1 MIEFQL
7 FRLQVIDKTIGRPQM
22 SLFPTSFR
30 NENGELNRSELL
42 IDVFS
47 KLIKSETEARKWR
60 AGNVQYFQAE
70 KFIYFRFGKIKIS
83 EKSKYRD
90 GNFIEESDTDAPFT
104 HLVFDISNQ
113 VVAIAKKTSI
123 APTVKGIANALAKFL
138 NSFSV
143 IQQNELTIEVEAIW
157 NPEDFLA
164 SITDAYAV
172 SKYWVRV
179 KHPNAFDVNQDF
191 ILPMEKTL
199 SNADGESIKA
209 EIKGKDL
216 KKESLEDYTR
226 SCASKGNE
234 AGATIQKSQRSKR
247 KSMVLGRNPVTVDGD
262 EEDNGFL
269 KNLIKEIR
277 DAYQKIR
284 YGNK

>member
-7 FRLQVIDKTIGRPQM
+7 FRLQVIDKTAGRPQM
-22 SLFPTSFR
+22 SLFPSPYR
-30 NENGELNRSELL
+30 HDNGELKRGDLL
-42 IDVFS
+42 VEIFS
-47 KLIKSETEARKWR
+47 KLLRLGSENKKWR
-60 AGNVQYFQAE
+60 AGNVKYDQSE
-70 KFIYFRFGKIKIS
+70 KFIYFRFGKLKVA
-83 EKSKYRD
+83 EKSKYKD

-104 HLVFDISNQ
+104 HVIFDITNQ

-123 APTVKGIANALAKFL
+123 APTVKGIANAMAKFL
-138 NSFSV
+138 NSFNV
-143 IQQNELTIEVEAIW
+143 ITENELKIEVEPIW

-191 ILPMEKTL
+191 LLPMEKTL
-199 SNADGESIKA
+199 ANTDGNSIKA
-209 EIKGKDL
+209 EIKGADL

-234 AGATIQKSQRSKR
+234 AGATIQKSQRSK
-247 KSMVLGRNPVTVDGD
+247 KKNMVLGKNPVTVDGD
-262 EEDNGFL
+262 EEDDAFL
-269 KNLIKEIR
+269 KKLISEIR
-277 DAYQKIR
+277 EAYKKVR
-284 YGNK
+284 YGRE